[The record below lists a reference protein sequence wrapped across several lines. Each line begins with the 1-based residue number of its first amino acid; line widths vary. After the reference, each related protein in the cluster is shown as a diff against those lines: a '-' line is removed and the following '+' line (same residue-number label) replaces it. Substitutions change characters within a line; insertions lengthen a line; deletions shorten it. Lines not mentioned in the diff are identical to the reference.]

1 VPQLGIDLLAFTG
14 HKSLQGPT
22 GTGGLVI
29 NETIDTA
36 LIEPLVYGGTGS
48 RSAHEQ
54 QPEFC
59 PDKFESGT
67 PNGVGIAGLGAGV
80 RWVLEQG
87 IAALR
92 DHDRQLASL
101 LVEGLGTIP
110 GVTVCGPIDPS
121 RRTATV
127 SFTVA
132 GWHVSEIGMQLDE
145 RFDILCRVGLH
156 CAPAAH
162 RTLGSFPEGTVRFAA
177 GPTIGRDE
185 IRAAIAAV
193 EQIVRS

>member
-1 VPQLGIDLLAFTG
+1 LAHRAGALLLVDAAQTAGVLPIDVPQLGIDLLAFTG

-29 NETIDTA
+29 NETVDTA

-67 PNGVGIAGLGAGV
+67 PNGAGIAGLGAGV

-87 IAALR
+87 IGALR

-101 LVEGLGTIP
+101 LVEGLKLHCWRDRLRSHRSPAGGQQRFRSPSPDGTCP
-110 GVTVCGPIDPS
+110 RSVCS
-121 RRTATV
+121 
-127 SFTVA
+127 
-132 GWHVSEIGMQLDE
+132 LDE
-145 RFDILCRVGLH
+145 QFGHSLSSRLALCPG
-156 CAPAAH
+156 CSPD
-162 RTLGSFPEGTVRFAA
+162 LG
-177 GPTIGRDE
+177 
-185 IRAAIAAV
+185 
-193 EQIVRS
+193 